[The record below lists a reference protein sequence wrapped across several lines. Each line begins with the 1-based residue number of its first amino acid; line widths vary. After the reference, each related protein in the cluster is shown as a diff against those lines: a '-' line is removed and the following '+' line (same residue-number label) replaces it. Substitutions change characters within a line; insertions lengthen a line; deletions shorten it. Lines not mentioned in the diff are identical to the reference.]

1 MIGKNFSKIMN
12 KEDIERSLDFGPMTK
27 EAVERSLKDLD
38 AKLYN
43 LMSAYLNDC
52 MEPDAVKKFENWFTR
67 RKLDTFN
74 KTAKEKKEFYEG

>member
-1 MIGKNFSKIMN
+1 MN
-12 KEDIERSLDFGPMTK
+12 KQE
-27 EAVERSLKDLD
+27 VEETLKDLD

-52 MEPDAVKKFENWFTR
+52 MDPDAARKFENWYTR

-74 KTAKEKKEFYEG
+74 KTAKEKKEFYEA

>member
-1 MIGKNFSKIMN
+1 MN

-27 EAVERSLKDLD
+27 EAVVKALEDFD
-38 AKLYN
+38 TKLYN

-52 MEPDAVKKFENWFTR
+52 MEPAAAKKFETWYTR
-67 RKLDTFN
+67 RKMDTFN